1 VRRTSKAAVPSLEF
15 APDCILAE
23 RPLSRIFYYGRTR
36 QDADGNINGHAVE
49 RDTLTIS
56 CDTHLCFFIYI
67 NRPEISLKQEL
78 PIGIFDSGVGGLTV
92 YRALHERLPHER
104 FVYLGDTARVPYGTR
119 SLATVERYAIENA
132 RFLEAHG
139 IKILVVAC
147 NTASAL
153 ALPAIRESI
162 RVPVLGVIEPG
173 ARAAV
178 EASGGAEVKRRI
190 GVIATEATVQSGAYA
205 SAIARL
211 DPDAS
216 VIARA
221 CPLFVPLAEDGWA
234 ETEVAEMVAADYLK
248 DIKDSRVDTLVL
260 GCTHY
265 PILSRVIQETVG
277 ASVALIDSG
286 EAAARDVERL
296 LEERGLRCVEREG
309 LSAER
314 QLCDDLDHFYVTD
327 AAARFSRVAER
338 FLGVAPSVLEAV
350 EVWGHD
356 ELRTH

>member
-1 VRRTSKAAVPSLEF
+1 MK
-15 APDCILAE
+15 
-23 RPLSRIFYYGRTR
+23 
-36 QDADGNINGHAVE
+36 QD
-49 RDTLTIS
+49 
-56 CDTHLCFFIYI
+56 
-67 NRPEISLKQEL
+67 L

-119 SLATVERYAIENA
+119 SLSTVERYAIENA

-153 ALPAIRESI
+153 ALPAIGKAV
-162 RVPVLGVIEPG
+162 RVPVLGVIGPG

-178 EASGGAEVKRRI
+178 ESSVQKSAKRRI

-221 CPLFVPLAEDGWA
+221 CPLFVPLAEEGWA
-234 ETEVAEMVAADYLK
+234 ETEVAHMVASDYLK
-248 DIKDSRVDTLVL
+248 EIKEASVDTLVL

-265 PILSRVIQETVG
+265 PILRRVIQETVG
-277 ASVALIDSG
+277 DSVTLIDSG
-286 EAAARDVERL
+286 EAAALDVESL
-296 LEERGLRCVEREG
+296 LESESLRRNEAGEPTR
-309 LSAER
+309 ER

-327 AAARFSRVAER
+327 AAERFSRVAER
-338 FLGVAPSVLEAV
+338 FLGSAPSVLEAV